1 MASLRFI
8 PSQLMRRLVQ
18 GAIRRMGL
26 LLRLNHMKSSADTF
40 HKTANTTIDDT
51 TTNVTNATNV
61 TTHGIPSEQH
71 AHIIAGMTDKFAN
84 QTPQPHTPSS
94 KQPTNQLNQS
104 NITTQVKQ
112 LLDGNKWHYYYHPPK
127 AEDNPNTHHLTLGM
141 RNDGLEWGCLIR
153 IQEDTQFVA
162 MYGILP
168 EQIPDTHRAS
178 AMLMMTQVNYGL
190 MIGNVEM
197 DLVDG
202 EIRYKVAQDME
213 KVGVS
218 EATVMPLFQS
228 VIAMT
233 HVVYRLVQDLL
244 DEPNPSQDIDELLA
258 QLQQQENSRRFFLPS
273 EMMQ

>member
-18 GAIRRMGL
+18 GAIRRMGF
-26 LLRLNHMKSSADTF
+26 LLRLNHVNKPTNSAHNITD
-40 HKTANTTIDDT
+40 TTIADNDT
-51 TTNVTNATNV
+51 PSNMA
-61 TTHGIPSEQH
+61 THGIPSEQH
-71 AHIIAGMTDKFAN
+71 SKIIAGMTDKFGKHPTEQN
-84 QTPQPHTPSS
+84 TPSN
-94 KQPTNQLNQS
+94 KHPTNQLNQS